1 MRYYTA
7 DLHLGHQLVADTR
20 QYDNTDV
27 HDSAILSKLHAL
39 NPKGDQ
45 LYILG
50 DLSGGS
56 KRATER
62 ALDLLAEVPVTK
74 HLILGNHDPAH
85 PMHRDAWKWQ
95 RRYLDVFESV
105 QPYARQRF
113 TVDGQRHEVL
123 LSHFPYGGDHTD
135 TERYSQ
141 YRLPDEGRWL
151 LHGHTHSGKRTSTPP
166 GGQSYGAWWDG
177 RENYQLHV
185 GWDAWRRP
193 VSEDD
198 IAALIREGTPNTPDL
213 QAELAESL
221 RRHRGLRGHPAI
233 PIPTTVP
240 EQTAARFTGPTITPE
255 EN

>member
-7 DLHLGHQLVADTR
+7 DLHLGHQLVAETR
-20 QYDNTDV
+20 GWPVVDV
-27 HDSAILSKLHAL
+27 HDGLILAKLNEL

-95 RRYLDVFESV
+95 RRYLDVFESI
-105 QPYARQRF
+105 QPFARQRF
-113 TVDGQRHEVL
+113 TAGAQRHEVL
-123 LSHFPYGGDHTD
+123 LSHFPYQGGGDHTEFD
-135 TERYSQ
+135 RYGQ
-141 YRLPDEGRWL
+141 YRLPLMGRWL
-151 LHGHTHSGKRTSTPP
+151 LHGHTHSPHKRSGTHSI
-166 GGQSYGAWWDG
+166 
-177 RENYQLHV
+177 HI

-193 VSEDD
+193 VREDD
-198 IAALIREGTPNTPDL
+198 IAQLIQEGAL
-213 QAELAESL
+213 
-221 RRHRGLRGHPAI
+221 
-233 PIPTTVP
+233 
-240 EQTAARFTGPTITPE
+240 
-255 EN
+255 